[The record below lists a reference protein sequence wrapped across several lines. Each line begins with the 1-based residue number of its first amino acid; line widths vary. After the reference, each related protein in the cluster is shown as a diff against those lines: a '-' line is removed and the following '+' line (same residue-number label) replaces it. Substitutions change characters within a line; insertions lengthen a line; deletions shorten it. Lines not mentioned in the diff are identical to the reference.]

1 MGAWLDPLQDRFHL
15 AAGHNDGM
23 TPERW
28 QLLRDRLDRR
38 QPDLTVV
45 LERVHKPHNLAAVV
59 RSADAAGLYEAHIVP
74 GEGGSH
80 ISPQTAQG
88 AEKWVRL
95 HRHRD
100 IRLAALPLRERG
112 FTLLAA
118 HLDEGAVDF
127 REVDYT
133 RPTAVIFGAEKQGVS
148 MEAASLADRTIHI
161 PMEGLV
167 QSLNISVACALV
179 LFEAQRQRRAAGLY
193 DRCRLD
199 AGTYEQTLFEWAY
212 PHVARR
218 FRERREPYPALDAE
232 GWLPVQARSRRRLP

>member
-1 MGAWLDPLQDRFHL
+1 MRP
-15 AAGHNDGM
+15 M
-23 TPERW
+23 TPQRW
-28 QLLRDRLDRR
+28 ELLKDRLDRR

-59 RSADAAGLYEAHIVP
+59 RSADAAGLFEAHIVP

-100 IRLAALPLRERG
+100 IRQAALGLKERG
-112 FTLLAA
+112 FTILAT
-118 HLDEGAVDF
+118 HLDAEAVDF
-127 REVDYT
+127 REVDFT
-133 RPTAVIFGAEKQGVS
+133 RPTAVIFGAEKEGVS
-148 MEAASLADRTIHI
+148 EEAAALADRTIRI

-193 DRCRLD
+193 DRRRLD
-199 AGTYEQTLFEWAY
+199 ADIYERTLFEWAY

-218 FRERREPYPALDAE
+218 CRERGEPYPDLDE
-232 GWLPVQARSRRRLP
+232 GGFLAGSGKAGRLP

>member
-1 MGAWLDPLQDRFHL
+1 
-15 AAGHNDGM
+15 M

-28 QLLRDRLDRR
+28 QLLTDRLDRR

-59 RSADAAGLYEAHIVP
+59 RSADAAGLFEAHIVP

-100 IRLAALPLRERG
+100 IRQAVAPLKKRG
-112 FTLLAA
+112 FTMYAA
-118 HLDEGAVDF
+118 HLDDNAVDF
-127 REVDYT
+127 RDVDYT
-133 RPTAVIFGAEKQGVS
+133 RPAAVIFGAEKQGVS
-148 MEAASLADRTIHI
+148 PEAADLADETIHI

-193 DRCRLD
+193 DRRRLD
-199 AGTYEQTLFEWAY
+199 SETYERTLFEWAY

-218 FRERREPYPALDAE
+218 CRERGEPYPPLDAE
-232 GWLPVQARSRRRLP
+232 GGLPVRAGSRRRLP

>member
-1 MGAWLDPLQDRFHL
+1 
-15 AAGHNDGM
+15 M

-28 QLLRDRLDRR
+28 QLLTDRLDRR

-59 RSADAAGLYEAHIVP
+59 RSADAAGLFEAHIVP
-74 GEGGSH
+74 GEDGSH

-88 AEKWVRL
+88 AEKWLKL

-100 IRLAALPLRERG
+100 IHQAVSPLKESG
-112 FTLLAA
+112 HAILAA
-118 HLDEGAVDF
+118 HLDEGAVNF
-127 REVDYT
+127 RDVDYT

-148 MEAASLADRTIHI
+148 TEAAALADRTIHI

-193 DRCRLD
+193 GRSRLD
-199 AGTYEQTLFEWAY
+199 PDTYERTLFEWAY

-218 FRERREPYPALDAE
+218 CRDRGEPYPKLDEDGA
-232 GWLPVQARSRRRLP
+232 LPVRAGPRRRLP

>member
-1 MGAWLDPLQDRFHL
+1 
-15 AAGHNDGM
+15 M

-28 QLLRDRLDRR
+28 RLLTDRLDRR

-59 RSADAAGLYEAHIVP
+59 RSADAAGLFEAHIVP
-74 GEGGSH
+74 GEDGSH

-88 AEKWVRL
+88 AEKWLKVRRHPDI
-95 HRHRD
+95 HR
-100 IRLAALPLRERG
+100 AVSPLKESG
-112 FTLLAA
+112 HAILAA

-148 MEAASLADRTIHI
+148 AEAAALADRTIHI

-193 DRCRLD
+193 DRRRLD
-199 AGTYEQTLFEWAY
+199 AETYERTLFEWAY

-218 FRERREPYPALDAE
+218 CRERGEPYPQLDEA
-232 GWLPVQARSRRRLP
+232 GGLPVRGGQRRRLP

>member
-1 MGAWLDPLQDRFHL
+1 MN
-15 AAGHNDGM
+15 GHNGRM
-23 TPERW
+23 TPDRW
-28 QLLRDRLDRR
+28 RLLKERLDRR

-59 RSADAAGLYEAHIVP
+59 RSADAAGLFEAHIVP

-88 AEKWVRL
+88 AEKWLRVR
-95 HRHRD
+95 RHRD
-100 IRLAALPLRERG
+100 IREAVAPLRERG
-112 FTLLAA
+112 HAILAA
-118 HLDEGAVDF
+118 HLDEGAVNF
-127 REVDYT
+127 RDVDYT

-148 MEAASLADRTIHI
+148 AEAAALADRTIHI

-179 LFEAQRQRRAAGLY
+179 LFEAQRQRRMAGLY
-193 DRCRLD
+193 DKRRLD
-199 AGTYEQTLFEWAY
+199 AATYERTLFEWAY

-218 FRERREPYPALDAE
+218 YRERGEPYPLLDDE
-232 GWLPVQARSRRRLP
+232 GGLPSRGRRRLP